1 MTTFHKPAEKLDKE
15 KNLQVSFKCSN
26 MFLHIFVPETKAKKI
41 QEPMKLHTYTANKIC
56 KRMLSKK
63 LNKTSKSLLFN
74 TARTLP
80 KISRNCKQIN
90 LSPIKF
96 HRKIWAQIV
105 HTGPYLTLTNPN
117 HTHSGIVIVSPL

>member
-90 LSPIKF
+90 LSPIEVSQKNLSSNCS
-96 HRKIWAQIV
+96 H
-105 HTGPYLTLTNPN
+105 GPLPN
-117 HTHSGIVIVSPL
+117 ANKS